1 MNNMPSYTC
10 EDCNKEFKQKSHY
23 DKHKA
28 RKKPCKKKHSHNS
41 KICEI
46 KPLSWFHDE
55 MPEIFNF
62 VVNQLD
68 PAVKRGE
75 RKITVC
81 AEVKTGKR
89 FIAQVHALYNSSIS
103 GGNCVHFFISAF
115 IRRDDDRQRREIN
128 EYFRGSNNDQRVF
141 KINTEKSVHNC
152 IRTLREYNEKYD
164 KVIVHHDE
172 LDYGSGNEQHMAAVY
187 EYCISQEKIC
197 LISYSATYEEAMVDD
212 YVINLSNINPLKLVF
227 VPPEEYRGVK
237 WYCENNLVE
246 EAKPF
251 FEKQN
256 DTIVLSEQAKKI
268 LRETEENLSSE
279 DQEKNR
285 KKLLIVRVNLS
296 FEEVKD
302 LIDNDVFPEL
312 RCREDIRILPEF
324 VHSRKDL
331 NTMTVKWDDYEW
343 WRKHMEISRGSGKF
357 IEIIFIDQCST
368 RSTDWFCHPWLSAYH
383 DYHPNPSVS
392 CSGQSNPRP
401 VYYTNK
407 MCNGVRVYNNQEFY
421 PKLYGQKSIIEYMAG
436 LIPLNK
442 LNIPVS
448 SRSKVCSNI
457 STFGSVIEIHLS
469 NEEFEDIRDCLENNL
484 NDSSRNKLDEKI
496 RNKLHEPL
504 SKMKPQDRN
513 KFENNSLRRTLKGK
527 RVYKNN
533 SSKQGGIYTVASN
546 NVRGLNS
553 GPGGGVGEIGG
564 EAYNNR
570 GNYYWIDVAME
581 DLEYEIEKEIKVIK
595 KGTLFLTYGIPDPV
609 SDLSSDDDDSNDDN
623 EEEEIVKYVHKKT
636 NKSMFYKS

>member
-1 MNNMPSYTC
+1 MPPYTC

-28 RKKPCKKKHSHNS
+28 RKKPCKKKHSHIS
-41 KICEI
+41 KRCEI
-46 KPLSWFHDE
+46 KPLSWFHDN
-55 MPEIFNF
+55 MQDIFNF

-103 GGNCVHFFISAF
+103 GGSCAHFFTSAF

-128 EYFRGSNNDQRVF
+128 EYFRGTNNDQRVF

-152 IRTLREYNEKYD
+152 IRTLREYNDKYD

-172 LDYGSGNEQHMAAVY
+172 LDYGSGNEQHMSAVY

-212 YVINLSNINPLKLVF
+212 YITNLSNTNPLKLTF

-246 EAKPF
+246 EAMPF

-256 DTIVLSEQAKKI
+256 DTIVISEQAKKI
-268 LRETEENLSSE
+268 LRETEENVSRE
-279 DQEKNR
+279 DPEKSR

-296 FEEVKD
+296 FEEVKEM
-302 LIDNDVFPEL
+302 IDSDVFPEL

-324 VHSRKDL
+324 IHSRKEL

-421 PKLYGQKSIIEYMAG
+421 PKLYGQKNIIEYMAG
-436 LIPLNK
+436 LIPLSK
-442 LNIPVS
+442 LNVPVS
-448 SRSKVCSNI
+448 SRSDIYLNI
-457 STFGSVIEIHLS
+457 HTFGFPIKINFN
-469 NEEFEDIRDCLENNL
+469 NEELENNKDYFNTIL
-484 NDSSRNKLDEKI
+484 NDNSRNILDTVI
-496 RNKLHEPL
+496 HSKLHEAL
-504 SKMKPQDRN
+504 SRMKPQDRN
-513 KFENNSLRRTLKGK
+513 KFESGFRRILKGK
-527 RVYKNN
+527 RVYTKD
-533 SSKQGGIYTVASN
+533 SSKQGGVYSVASN
-546 NVRGLNS
+546 YLRGLNS
-553 GPGGGVGEIGG
+553 RPGGGVGEIGG
-564 EAYNNR
+564 DVYNDR
-570 GNYYWIDVAME
+570 GKYYWIDVVME
-581 DLEYEIEKEIKVIK
+581 DLEFEIKKEKQTIT
-595 KGTLFLTYGIPDPV
+595 KGTVFVTYGIPDPEPV
-609 SDLSSDDDDSNDDN
+609 SDLSSDDDEDDN
-623 EEEEIVKYVHKKT
+623 EEEGEVTYVHKRT